1 MPTLRLTVESYGG
14 WDPDKRRPIR
24 LSRGE
29 TLEVSESQAR
39 RLTTDFPSWFEYVEA
54 PTPIA
59 PPREVVPRHR
69 KPAQPAQRK

>member
-14 WDPDKRRPIR
+14 WDPDLRKPIR

-29 TLEVSESQAR
+29 TVEVSEQEAR
-39 RLTTDFPSWFEYVEA
+39 RLLQDFPSWFEFVEE
-54 PTPIA
+54 PQPIA

-69 KPAQPAQRK
+69 KPAKPRQEK

>member
-14 WDPDKRRPIR
+14 WDPDKKRPIR

-29 TLEVSESQAR
+29 TVEVSEQEAR
-39 RLTTDFPSWFEYVEA
+39 RLLQDFPSWFEFVEE
-54 PTPIA
+54 PEPLT

-69 KPAQPAQRK
+69 KPVQPRREK